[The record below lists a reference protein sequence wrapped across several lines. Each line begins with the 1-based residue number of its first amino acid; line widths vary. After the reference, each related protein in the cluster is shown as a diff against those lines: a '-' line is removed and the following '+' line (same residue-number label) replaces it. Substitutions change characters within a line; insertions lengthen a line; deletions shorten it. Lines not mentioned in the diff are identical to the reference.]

1 MLRRNAAEAFEAYL
15 RGDRFASCRHLKG
28 VRKMALPANITTGQ
42 DSNVLTIAASNNKG
56 LLIRFLN
63 EQVEDGFYTLVI
75 DYLKDSNFDLSTMMV
90 DDDVRSQCSKLYEL
104 GEFVDENIKATGRY
118 EIEEWIEPLFR
129 FVYGD
134 IEPSDVDAPISTSGI
149 YRYSIWLI
157 YLYQREK
164 FTDAM
169 RLIGERIA
177 PLLINLSYQILE
189 DDDRPK
195 NFDKAIMG
203 YLDLFNV
210 VMEMGIS
217 AADANSDA
225 YMNNLEVLFDYVV
238 EDPHVGN
245 DYKIQFSIGLFNAY
259 INNKDFNKAFEF
271 YGLNAEY
278 IPIDNMSVYESFKEL
293 IRNTTSAQNTSVLS
307 RSVVNA
313 ISKQEIYNKRIDT
326 LISEVS
332 GFIKKVYQYIENEP
346 DMKRNMQILGVG
358 SALKD
363 KANVFEGLYEYNL
376 VFYDCGIRELV
387 NQDLSTR
394 SWEEKYEILD
404 LLYTTMNVIF
414 DGYNVYEIS
423 NKIEH
428 QYVELTWIGNYV
440 NANPT
445 LLKLFFSVK
454 EKIKAFKV
462 RKNSILEKSK
472 TNYEIKQMIDDRQ
485 KALVFM
491 AAEDMIVNGLNGGK
505 VNIINNSYDPKVAEK
520 HLIKTYAEIQVPAKY
535 KKAEVKEGGKLFG
548 KSSSPA
554 MDADLKKLLM
564 DTKIEEMLLKSE
576 WLWHQFEDKGANQQ
590 TPEEATYSVV
600 CLAKVVEKLLD
611 KKGMGG
617 APKADS
623 APNKKVIIT
632 KTGKVIELS
641 DEGQQSMPSGSG
653 STLTPNVIENLNNI
667 VVALKDK
674 SEDNVAYVK
683 AYVND
688 WLDTIVDARF
698 DKFTMLQLF
707 EAEELRS
714 KTLQVIKKLR
724 ADLL

>member
-1 MLRRNAAEAFEAYL
+1 
-15 RGDRFASCRHLKG
+15 
-28 VRKMALPANITTGQ
+28 MALPANITA
-42 DSNVLTIAASNNKG
+42 DSDNNVLSIAASNNKG

-75 DYLKDSNFDLSTMMV
+75 DYLKDSNFDLANMMV
-90 DDDVRSQCSKLYEL
+90 DDDVKAQCSKLYEL
-104 GEFVDENIKATGRY
+104 GEFVDDNIKATGRY

-129 FVYGD
+129 FVYGNIDPTD
-134 IEPSDVDAPISTSGI
+134 IDAPISTSGI
-149 YRYSIWLI
+149 YRYSIWLL
-157 YLYQREK
+157 YLYQRED
-164 FTDAM
+164 FGDAM

-203 YLDLFNV
+203 YLDLINV
-210 VMEMGIS
+210 IMEMGIPAS
-217 AADANSDA
+217 DANSDA

-278 IPIDNMSVYESFKEL
+278 IPIDNISVYESFKEL
-293 IRNTTSAQNTSVLS
+293 IRNTYSAQNTSVLS
-307 RSVVNA
+307 RSVINA
-313 ISKQEIYNKRIDT
+313 ISKQEIYNKRIDS
-326 LISEVS
+326 LIAEVS
-332 GFIKKVYQYIENEP
+332 GFVKKVYQYIENEP
-346 DMKRNMQILGVG
+346 NMKKNIQVLGAG
-358 SALKD
+358 TSLKD
-363 KANVFEGLYEYNL
+363 KTNIFEGLYEYNL
-376 VFYDCGIRELV
+376 VFYDCGIKDLV
-387 NQDLSTR
+387 NQDMSNR
-394 SWEEKYEILD
+394 SWEEKYEVLE
-404 LLYTTMNVIF
+404 LLYTTLNVIF

-440 NANPT
+440 NANPS

-491 AAEDMIVNGLNGGK
+491 TADDMITNGLNSGR
-505 VNIINNSYDPKVAEK
+505 VNIINNNYDPKKAERY
-520 HLIKTYAEIQVPAKY
+520 LIKTYAEIPVPAKY
-535 KKAEVKEGGKLFG
+535 KKAEVQTGGKLFG
-548 KSSSPA
+548 KSAAPA
-554 MDADLKKLLM
+554 MDADLKKLIT
-564 DTKIEEMLLKSE
+564 DPKIEEMLYKSE
-576 WLWHQFEDKGANQQ
+576 WLWYQYEDKENDKQ
-590 TPEEATYSVV
+590 TPEESTYSVV
-600 CLAKVVEKLLD
+600 CLIKVVEKLLD
-611 KKGMGG
+611 KKGAGQ
-617 APKADS
+617 AKAES
-623 APNKKVIIT
+623 TPNKKVIIT

-641 DEGQQSMPSGSG
+641 DEGTQSQSANTSLSP
-653 STLTPNVIENLNNI
+653 TIIENINNI
-667 VVALKDK
+667 IVALKDK
-674 SEDNVAYVK
+674 SEENVAYVK

-688 WLDTIVDARF
+688 WLDTVVDAKM
-698 DKFTMLQLF
+698 DKNTMLPLY
-707 EAEELRS
+707 EAEELRG

>member
-1 MLRRNAAEAFEAYL
+1 
-15 RGDRFASCRHLKG
+15 
-28 VRKMALPANITTGQ
+28 MALPANITGS
-42 DSNVLTIAASNNKG
+42 DNNVLTLAASNNKG

-63 EQVEDGFYTLVI
+63 EQVEDGFYALVI
-75 DYLKDSNFDLSTMMV
+75 DYLKDNNFDLASMMV
-90 DDDVRSQCSKLYEL
+90 DDEIKAQCTKLYEL

-134 IEPSDVDAPISTSGI
+134 IDPSDIEAPISTSGI

-164 FTDAM
+164 FQDAI

-177 PLLINLSYQILE
+177 PLLINVSYQILE

-195 NFDKAIMG
+195 NFDKAVMG

-210 VMEMGIS
+210 IMEMGIQ
-217 AADANSDA
+217 ATDGKADT

-259 INNKDFNKAFEF
+259 INNKDYVKAFEF

-278 IPIDNMSVYESFKEL
+278 IPIDNISVYESFKEL
-293 IRNTTSAQNTSVLS
+293 IRNCNSPQSTSVLS
-307 RSVVNA
+307 RSVINA
-313 ISKQEIYNKRIDT
+313 ISKQEIYNKRIDS
-326 LISEVS
+326 LIAEVAS
-332 GFIKKVYQYIENEP
+332 FVRKVYQYIENEP
-346 DMKRNMQILGVG
+346 NMKKNLQILGAG
-358 SALKD
+358 TSLKD
-363 KANVFEGLYEYNL
+363 KTNIFEGLYEYNL
-376 VFYDCGIRELV
+376 VFYECGIKALV
-387 NQDLSTR
+387 NQDIESH
-394 SWEEKYEILD
+394 SWEEKYEILE
-404 LLYTTMNVIF
+404 LLYTTLNVIF

-428 QYVELTWIGNYV
+428 QYVELTWIGDYV

-472 TNYEIKQMIDDRQ
+472 TNYEIKKMIDDRQ

-491 AAEDMIVNGLNGGK
+491 NAEDMIVNGLNSGK
-505 VNIINNSYDPKVAEK
+505 INIINNHYDPKKAEK
-520 HLIKTYAEIQVPAKY
+520 YLVKTYAEIILPAKY
-535 KKAEVKEGGKLFG
+535 KKADQQQGGKLFG
-548 KSSSPA
+548 KAVVPGA
-554 MDADLKKLLM
+554 DEDLKKLLS

-576 WLWHQFEDKGANQQ
+576 WLWYQYEDKGAARQ
-590 TPEEATYSVV
+590 TPEESTYSVV
-600 CLAKVVEKLLD
+600 CLIKAVEKLLD
-611 KKGMGG
+611 KKPSG
-617 APKADS
+617 AAKSDS

-641 DEGQQSMPSGSG
+641 DEGSQ
-653 STLTPNVIENLNNI
+653 TPVSSANFSAGVIECINNI
-667 VVALKDK
+667 GTYLKDK
-674 SEDNVAYVK
+674 SDENAKYVRS
-683 AYVND
+683 YIED
-688 WLDTIVDARF
+688 WLNSIVEIRF
-698 DKFTMLQLF
+698 DQNTMMSLF
-707 EAEELRS
+707 DAEELRNKS
-714 KTLQVIKKLR
+714 LQIIKRLR
-724 ADLL
+724 ADMI

>member
-1 MLRRNAAEAFEAYL
+1 
-15 RGDRFASCRHLKG
+15 
-28 VRKMALPANITTGQ
+28 MALPANITAGS

-63 EQVEDGFYTLVI
+63 EQVEDGFYALVI
-75 DYLKDSNFDLSTMMV
+75 DYLKDSNFDLSNMMV
-90 DDDVRSQCSKLYEL
+90 DEDVKAQCTKLYEL
-104 GEFVDENIKATGRY
+104 GEFVDTNIKATGRY
-118 EIEEWIEPLFR
+118 EIEEWIEPLFK

-134 IEPSDVDAPISTSGI
+134 IDPLDVDAPISTSGI

-157 YLYQREK
+157 YLYQRER
-164 FTDAM
+164 FGEAM

-203 YLDLFNV
+203 YLDLINV
-210 VMEMGIS
+210 IMEMGLP
-217 AADANSDA
+217 AQEAKSDA

-259 INNKDFNKAFEF
+259 INNKEYNKAFEF

-293 IRNTTSAQNTSVLS
+293 IRNTNSPADTTVLS
-307 RSVVNA
+307 RSVINA

-332 GFIKKVYQYIENEP
+332 SFVRKVYLYIENEP
-346 DMKRNMQILGVG
+346 NMKKNLQILGAG
-358 SALKD
+358 TSLSD
-363 KANVFEGLYEYNL
+363 KTNIFEGLYEYNL
-376 VFYDCGIRELV
+376 VFHECGIKAIV
-387 NQDLSTR
+387 NQDNSSK

-404 LLYTTMNVIF
+404 LLYTTLNVIF

-440 NANPT
+440 NANPS

-491 AAEDMIVNGLNGGK
+491 TAEDMIINGLNSGR
-505 VNIINNSYDPKVAEK
+505 VNIINNNYDPKVAEK
-520 HLIKTYAEIQVPAKY
+520 RLIKTYAEVAVPAKY
-535 KKAEVKEGGKLFG
+535 KKADVPQSGGKLFG
-548 KSSSPA
+548 KNSGPA
-554 MDADLKKLLM
+554 MDPDLQKLLS
-564 DTKIEEMLLKSE
+564 DTKNEEMLLKSE
-576 WLWHQFEDKGANQQ
+576 WLWYQYEDKGKEQQ

-600 CLAKVVEKLLD
+600 CLIKVVEKLLD
-611 KKGMGG
+611 RKGGSSSRTE
-617 APKADS
+617 S

-641 DEGQQSMPSGSG
+641 DEGAQTQNNNT
-653 STLTPNVIENLNNI
+653 TLQPTVIENLNNI
-667 VVALKDK
+667 IVTLKDK
-674 SEDNVAYVK
+674 SEANVKYVQS
-683 AYVND
+683 YVND
-688 WLDTIVDARF
+688 WLNAIVDAKLDRNS
-698 DKFTMLQLF
+698 MLQLY
-707 EAEELRS
+707 EAEELRN
-714 KTLQVIKKLR
+714 KTLAVIKKLR

>member
-1 MLRRNAAEAFEAYL
+1 
-15 RGDRFASCRHLKG
+15 
-28 VRKMALPANITTGQ
+28 MALPANITTGS
-42 DSNVLTIAASNNKG
+42 DNNVLSIAASNNKG

-63 EQVEDGFYTLVI
+63 EQVEDGFYALVI
-75 DYLKDSNFDLSTMMV
+75 DYLKDSNFDLSNMMV
-90 DDDVRSQCSKLYEL
+90 DDDVKAQCSKLYEL
-104 GEFVDENIKATGRY
+104 GAFVDENIKATGRY

-134 IEPSDVDAPISTSGI
+134 IDPTDIDAPISTSGI

-157 YLYQREK
+157 YLYQRER
-164 FTDAM
+164 FGDAM

-177 PLLINLSYQILE
+177 PLLINVSYQILE

-195 NFDKAIMG
+195 NFDKAVMG
-203 YLDLFNV
+203 YLDLINV
-210 VMEMGIS
+210 IMEMGIP
-217 AADANSDA
+217 ADEANSDA

-259 INNKDFNKAFEF
+259 INNKDFSKAFEF

-293 IRNTTSAQNTSVLS
+293 IRNTNSAENTNVLS
-307 RSVVNA
+307 RSVINA

-326 LISEVS
+326 LIGEVS
-332 GFIKKVYQYIENEP
+332 SFVKKVYQYIENEP
-346 DMKRNMQILGVG
+346 NMKKNIQILGAG
-358 SALKD
+358 ASLKD
-363 KANVFEGLYEYNL
+363 KTNVFEGLYEYNL
-376 VFYDCGIRELV
+376 VFYDCGIKDIV
-387 NQDLSTR
+387 NQDMGAR
-394 SWEEKYEILD
+394 SWEEKYEILE
-404 LLYTTMNVIF
+404 LLYTTLNVIF

-472 TNYEIKQMIDDRQ
+472 TNYEIKQMIEDRQ

-491 AAEDMIVNGLNGGK
+491 TAEDMVTNGLNSGR
-505 VNIINNSYDPKVAEK
+505 VNIISNSYDPKKAERYF
-520 HLIKTYAEIQVPAKY
+520 LKTYAELQVPAKY
-535 KKAEVKEGGKLFG
+535 KKNDVQSGGGKLFG
-548 KSSSPA
+548 KNSAPT
-554 MDADLKKLLM
+554 MDPDVKKLLS

-576 WLWHQFEDKGANQQ
+576 WLWYQYEEKGNVTQ
-590 TPEEATYSVV
+590 TPEESTYSVV
-600 CLAKVVEKLLD
+600 CLVKVIEKLLD
-611 KKGMGG
+611 KKGGAG
-617 APKADS
+617 APKQES

-641 DEGQQSMPSGSG
+641 DESSQSTVSSNN
-653 STLTPNVIENLNNI
+653 SLAPNIIENVNNI

-674 SEDNVAYVK
+674 SEENVAYVQ
-683 AYVND
+683 AYIND
-688 WLDTIVDARF
+688 WLDTVVTAKL
-698 DKFTMLQLF
+698 DKNTMLPLY
-707 EAEELRS
+707 EAEELRT
-714 KTLQVIKKLR
+714 KTLQVIRKLR

>member
-1 MLRRNAAEAFEAYL
+1 
-15 RGDRFASCRHLKG
+15 
-28 VRKMALPANITTGQ
+28 MALPANITAGS

-63 EQVEDGFYTLVI
+63 EQVEDGFYALVI
-75 DYLKDSNFDLSTMMV
+75 DYLKDSNFDLKNMMV
-90 DDDVRSQCSKLYEL
+90 DDDVKAQCTKLYEL
-104 GEFVDENIKATGRY
+104 GEFVDTNIKATGRY
-118 EIEEWIEPLFR
+118 EIEEWIEPLFK

-134 IEPSDVDAPISTSGI
+134 IDPLDVDAPISTSGI

-157 YLYQREK
+157 YLYQREC
-164 FTDAM
+164 FGDAM

-203 YLDLFNV
+203 YLDLINV
-210 VMEMGIS
+210 IMEMGLP
-217 AADANSDA
+217 ADDANSDA

-259 INNKDFNKAFEF
+259 IHNKEYSKAFEF

-293 IRNTTSAQNTSVLS
+293 IRNTNSAADTTVLS
-307 RSVVNA
+307 RSVINA

-332 GFIKKVYQYIENEP
+332 SFVRKVYLYIENEP
-346 DMKRNMQILGVG
+346 NMKKNLQILGAG
-358 SALKD
+358 AALSD
-363 KANVFEGLYEYNL
+363 KHNIFEGLYEYNL
-376 VFYDCGIRELV
+376 VFYECGIKDLV
-387 NQDLSTR
+387 NQDNSNK

-404 LLYTTMNVIF
+404 LLYTTLNVIF

-440 NANPT
+440 NANPS

-491 AAEDMIVNGLNGGK
+491 TAEDMISNGLNSGK
-505 VNIINNSYDPKVAEK
+505 INIINNNYDPKIAEK
-520 HLIKTYAEIQVPAKY
+520 QLIKTYAEIVVPAKY
-535 KKAEVKEGGKLFG
+535 KKNEVPQTGGKFFG
-548 KSSSPA
+548 KNSAPA
-554 MDADLKKLLM
+554 MDPDLQKLLS

-576 WLWHQFEDKGANQQ
+576 WLWNQYEDKGNDQQ

-600 CLAKVVEKLLD
+600 CLIKVVEKLLD
-611 KKGMGG
+611 RKGGN
-617 APKADS
+617 S
-623 APNKKVIIT
+623 SRSESSPNKKVIIT

-641 DEGQQSMPSGSG
+641 DEGAQTQNNNT
-653 STLTPNVIENLNNI
+653 TLQPTVIENLNNI
-667 VVALKDK
+667 IVTLKDK
-674 SEDNVAYVK
+674 SDANVKYVQ

-688 WLDTIVDARF
+688 WLNSVVDAKL
-698 DKFTMLQLF
+698 DKNSMLQLY
-707 EAEELRS
+707 EAEELRN
-714 KTLQVIKKLR
+714 KTLTVIKKLR

>member
-1 MLRRNAAEAFEAYL
+1 
-15 RGDRFASCRHLKG
+15 
-28 VRKMALPANITTGQ
+28 MALPANITTGS
-42 DSNVLTIAASNNKG
+42 DNNVLSIAASNNKG

-63 EQVEDGFYTLVI
+63 EQVEDGFYALVI
-75 DYLKDSNFDLSTMMV
+75 DYLKDNNFDLSSMMV
-90 DDDVRSQCSKLYEL
+90 DEEVKSQCTKLYEL
-104 GEFVDENIKATGRY
+104 GAFVDENIKATGRY

-134 IEPSDVDAPISTSGI
+134 IDPTDIDAPINTTGI

-157 YLYQREK
+157 YLYQRER
-164 FTDAM
+164 FSDAM

-177 PLLINLSYQILE
+177 PLLINVSYQILE

-195 NFDKAIMG
+195 NYDKAVMG
-203 YLDLFNV
+203 YLDLINV
-210 VMEMGIS
+210 IMEMGIPAGDS
-217 AADANSDA
+217 NSDA

-259 INNKDFNKAFEF
+259 ITNKEFGKAFEF

-293 IRNTTSAQNTSVLS
+293 IMNCNSPQNTSVLS

-326 LISEVS
+326 LIGEVS
-332 GFIKKVYQYIENEP
+332 SFVKKVYQYIENEP
-346 DMKRNMQILGVG
+346 NMKKHLQVLGTG
-358 SALKD
+358 SSLKD
-363 KANVFEGLYEYNL
+363 KTNVFEGLYEYNL
-376 VFYDCGIRELV
+376 VFHECGIKDIV
-387 NQDLSTR
+387 NQDNATR
-394 SWEEKYEILD
+394 SWEEKYEILE
-404 LLYTTMNVIF
+404 LLYTTLNVIF

-428 QYVELTWIGNYV
+428 QYVELTWIGDYV

-454 EKIKAFKV
+454 EKVKAFKV

-491 AAEDMIVNGLNGGK
+491 STEDMISNGLNSGA
-505 VNIINNSYDPKVAEK
+505 VNIISNNYEPKKAET
-520 HLIKTYAEIQVPAKY
+520 LLVKTYKDVQVPAKY
-535 KKAEVKEGGKLFG
+535 KKVEAPAAGGKLFG
-548 KSSSPA
+548 KSATPT
-554 MDADLKKLLM
+554 MDTDLKKLLS

-576 WLWHQFEDKGANQQ
+576 WLWHQYEDKGNEVQ
-590 TPEEATYSVV
+590 TAEESTYSVV
-600 CLAKVVEKLLD
+600 CLIKVVEKLLD
-611 KKGMGG
+611 RKGAGQS
-617 APKADS
+617 KQES

-641 DEGQQSMPSGSG
+641 DEGSNTPVSNAAQ
-653 STLTPNVIENLNNI
+653 TPNVIENINNI

-674 SEDNVAYVK
+674 SEENVEYVQAYL
-683 AYVND
+683 ND
-688 WLDTIVDARF
+688 WLNAIVVAKI
-698 DKFTMLQLF
+698 DKGNMMPLY
-707 EAEELRS
+707 EAEELRN

>member
-1 MLRRNAAEAFEAYL
+1 
-15 RGDRFASCRHLKG
+15 
-28 VRKMALPANITTGQ
+28 MALPANITAGS

-63 EQVEDGFYTLVI
+63 EQVEDGFYALVI
-75 DYLKDSNFDLSTMMV
+75 DYLKDSNFDLKNMMV
-90 DDDVRSQCSKLYEL
+90 DDDVKAQCTKLYEL
-104 GEFVDENIKATGRY
+104 GEFVDTNIKATGRY
-118 EIEEWIEPLFR
+118 EIEEWIEPLFK

-134 IEPSDVDAPISTSGI
+134 IDPLDVDAPISTSGI

-157 YLYQREK
+157 YLYQREC
-164 FTDAM
+164 FGDAM

-203 YLDLFNV
+203 YLDLINV
-210 VMEMGIS
+210 IMEMGLP
-217 AADANSDA
+217 ADDANSDA

-259 INNKDFNKAFEF
+259 IHNKEYSKAFEF

-293 IRNTTSAQNTSVLS
+293 IRNTNSAADTTVLS
-307 RSVVNA
+307 RSVINA

-332 GFIKKVYQYIENEP
+332 SFVRKVYLYIENEP
-346 DMKRNMQILGVG
+346 NMKKNLQILGAG
-358 SALKD
+358 AALSD
-363 KANVFEGLYEYNL
+363 KHNIFEGLYEYNL
-376 VFYDCGIRELV
+376 VFYECGIKDLV
-387 NQDLSTR
+387 NQDNSNK

-404 LLYTTMNVIF
+404 LLYTTLNVIF

-440 NANPT
+440 NANPS

-491 AAEDMIVNGLNGGK
+491 TAEDMISNGLNSGK
-505 VNIINNSYDPKVAEK
+505 INIINNNYDPKIAEK
-520 HLIKTYAEIQVPAKY
+520 QLIKTYAEIVVPAKY
-535 KKAEVKEGGKLFG
+535 KKNEVPQTGGKFFG
-548 KSSSPA
+548 KNSAPA
-554 MDADLKKLLM
+554 MDPDLQKLLS

-576 WLWHQFEDKGANQQ
+576 WLWNQYEDKGNDQQ

-600 CLAKVVEKLLD
+600 CLIKVVEKLLD
-611 KKGMGG
+611 RKGG
-617 APKADS
+617 S
-623 APNKKVIIT
+623 SSRSESSPNKKVIIT

-641 DEGQQSMPSGSG
+641 DEGAQTQNNNT
-653 STLTPNVIENLNNI
+653 TLQPTVIENLNNI
-667 VVALKDK
+667 IVTLKDK
-674 SEDNVAYVK
+674 SDANVKYVQ

-688 WLDTIVDARF
+688 WLNSVVDAKL
-698 DKFTMLQLF
+698 DKNSLLQLY
-707 EAEELRS
+707 EAEELRN
-714 KTLQVIKKLR
+714 KTLTVIKKLR

>member
-1 MLRRNAAEAFEAYL
+1 
-15 RGDRFASCRHLKG
+15 
-28 VRKMALPANITTGQ
+28 MALPANITAGS
-42 DSNVLTIAASNNKG
+42 DNNVLSIAASNNKG

-90 DDDVRSQCSKLYEL
+90 DEDVKAQCSKLYEL
-104 GEFVDENIKATGRY
+104 GEFVDDNIKATGRY

-129 FVYGD
+129 FVYGNIDASD
-134 IEPSDVDAPISTSGI
+134 IDAPISTSGI
-149 YRYSIWLI
+149 YRYSVWLL
-157 YLYQREK
+157 YLYQRER
-164 FTDAM
+164 FGDAM

-203 YLDLFNV
+203 YLDLINV
-210 VMEMGIS
+210 IMEMGLPAS
-217 AADANSDA
+217 EAKSDA

-259 INNKDFNKAFEF
+259 INNRDFNKAFEF

-293 IRNTTSAQNTSVLS
+293 IRNTYSAQNTSVLS
-307 RSVVNA
+307 RSVINA

-326 LISEVS
+326 LIAEVS
-332 GFIKKVYQYIENEP
+332 GFVKKVYQYIENEP
-346 DMKRNMQILGVG
+346 NMKKNIQILGAG
-358 SALKD
+358 TSLKD
-363 KANVFEGLYEYNL
+363 KTNIFEGLYEYNL
-376 VFYDCGIRELV
+376 VFYDCGIKELV
-387 NQDLSTR
+387 NQDMSSR

-404 LLYTTMNVIF
+404 LLYTTLNVIF

-491 AAEDMIVNGLNGGK
+491 TAEDMIVNGLNSGR
-505 VNIINNSYDPKVAEK
+505 VNIINNNYDPKKAERY
-520 HLIKTYAEIQVPAKY
+520 LIKTYTEIPVPAKY
-535 KKAEVKEGGKLFG
+535 KKVEVQTGGKLFG
-548 KSSSPA
+548 KSAAPA
-554 MDADLKKLLM
+554 MDADLKKLLS

-576 WLWHQFEDKGANQQ
+576 WLWYQYEDKGNEKQ
-590 TPEEATYSVV
+590 TPEESTYSVV
-600 CLAKVVEKLLD
+600 CLVKVVEKLLD
-611 KKGMGG
+611 KKGAGQ
-617 APKADS
+617 AKAES
-623 APNKKVIIT
+623 TPNKKVIIT

-641 DEGQQSMPSGSG
+641 DEGSQSPASNASL
-653 STLTPNVIENLNNI
+653 SPTIIENINNI
-667 VVALKDK
+667 IVALKDK
-674 SEDNVAYVK
+674 SEENVSYVQ

-688 WLDTIVDARF
+688 WLDTVVDAKM
-698 DKFTMLQLF
+698 DKNTMLQLY

>member
-1 MLRRNAAEAFEAYL
+1 
-15 RGDRFASCRHLKG
+15 
-28 VRKMALPANITTGQ
+28 MALPANITAGS
-42 DSNVLTIAASNNKG
+42 DNNVLSIAASNNKG

-75 DYLKDSNFDLSTMMV
+75 DYLKDSNFDLEGMMV
-90 DDDVRSQCSKLYEL
+90 DDDVKAQCTKLYEL
-104 GEFVDENIKATGRY
+104 GEFVDTNIKATGRY
-118 EIEEWIEPLFR
+118 EIEEWLEPLFH

-134 IEPSDVDAPISTSGI
+134 IEPTDIDAPVSTSGI
-149 YRYSIWLI
+149 YRYSIWLL

-164 FTDAM
+164 FSDAM

-177 PLLINLSYQILE
+177 PLLINVSYQILE

-203 YLDLFNV
+203 YLDLINV
-210 VMEMGIS
+210 LMEMGIPVNT
-217 AADANSDA
+217 ANSDA

-259 INNKDFNKAFEF
+259 ITNKDFDKAFEF

-307 RSVVNA
+307 RSVINA

-326 LISEVS
+326 LIAEVS
-332 GFIKKVYQYIENEP
+332 SFVKKVYQYIENEP
-346 DMKRNMQILGVG
+346 DMKRNIQTLGTG
-358 SALKD
+358 AALKD
-363 KANVFEGLYEYNL
+363 RANVFEGLYEYNL
-376 VFYDCGIRELV
+376 VFYECGIKELV
-387 NQDLSTR
+387 NQDMSSR

-404 LLYTTMNVIF
+404 LLYTTLNVIF

-485 KALVFM
+485 KAIVFM
-491 AAEDMIVNGLNGGK
+491 AAEDMISAGLNSGRI
-505 VNIINNSYDPKVAEK
+505 NIINNHYDPKKAEQY
-520 HLIKTYAEIQVPAKY
+520 LIKTYAGIQVPAKY
-535 KKAEVKEGGKLFG
+535 KKVEAQSSGGNKLFG
-548 KSSSPA
+548 KSSAPA
-554 MDADLKKLLM
+554 IDGDLKKLLS

-576 WLWHQFEDKGANQQ
+576 WLWYQFEDKGAEKQ
-590 TPEEATYSVV
+590 TPEESTYSVV
-600 CLAKVVEKLLD
+600 CLIKVVEKLLD
-611 KKGMGG
+611 RKGGS
-617 APKADS
+617 AKAES
-623 APNKKVIIT
+623 TPNKKVIIT

-641 DEGQQSMPSGSG
+641 DEGAQTASSNTSLAP
-653 STLTPNVIENLNNI
+653 TVIENINNI

-674 SEDNVAYVK
+674 SEENVTYVQS
-683 AYVND
+683 YIND
-688 WLDTIVDARF
+688 WLDTVVDAKL
-698 DKFTMLQLF
+698 DKNVMLPLY
-707 EAEELRS
+707 EAEELRT
-714 KTLQVIKKLR
+714 KTLQVVKKLR

>member
-1 MLRRNAAEAFEAYL
+1 
-15 RGDRFASCRHLKG
+15 
-28 VRKMALPANITTGQ
+28 MALPANITSGS
-42 DSNVLTIAASNNKG
+42 DNNVLSIAASNNKA

-63 EQVEDGFYTLVI
+63 EQVEDGFYALVI
-75 DYLKDSNFDLSTMMV
+75 DYLKDSNFDLSNMMV
-90 DDDVRSQCSKLYEL
+90 DDDVKAQCSKLYEL
-104 GEFVDENIKATGRY
+104 GEFVDTNIKATGRY

-134 IEPSDVDAPISTSGI
+134 IDPSDVDAPISTSGI

-164 FTDAM
+164 FVDAM
-169 RLIGERIA
+169 KLIGERIA
-177 PLLINLSYQILE
+177 PLLINVSYQILE

-195 NFDKAIMG
+195 NFDKAVMG
-203 YLDLFNV
+203 YLDLINV
-210 VMEMGIS
+210 IMEMGIPTT
-217 AADANSDA
+217 DVNSES

-259 INNKDFNKAFEF
+259 INNKDYDKAFEF

-278 IPIDNMSVYESFKEL
+278 IPIDNMAVYESFKEL
-293 IRNTTSAQNTSVLS
+293 IRNCNSPQNTTVLS

-326 LISEVS
+326 LIAEVCS
-332 GFIKKVYQYIENEP
+332 FIKKVYQYIENEP
-346 DMKRNMQILGVG
+346 EMKKNLQILGAG
-358 SALKD
+358 ASLKD
-363 KANVFEGLYEYNL
+363 KTNVFEGLYEYNL
-376 VFYDCGIRELV
+376 VFYECGIKDLV
-387 NQDLSTR
+387 NQDNSSR
-394 SWEEKYEILD
+394 AWEEKYEILD

-472 TNYEIKQMIDDRQ
+472 TNYEIKQLLDDRQ

-491 AAEDMIVNGLNGGK
+491 TAEDMVVNGLNSGK
-505 VNIINNSYDPKVAEK
+505 VNIISNSYDPKTAEK
-520 HLIKTYAEIQVPAKY
+520 MLIKTYSEIALPAKY
-535 KKAEVKEGGKLFG
+535 KKPEVQKSGGLFS
-548 KSSSPA
+548 KNSAPA
-554 MDADLKKLLM
+554 MDPDLTKLLS

-576 WLWHQFEDKGANQQ
+576 WLWNQYTEKGNVKQ
-590 TPEEATYSVV
+590 TPEESTYSVV
-600 CLAKVVEKLLD
+600 CLVKVVEKLLD
-611 KKGMGG
+611 KKGGSSS
-617 APKADS
+617 KTES

-641 DEGQQSMPSGSG
+641 DE
-653 STLTPNVIENLNNI
+653 STQTPVSNTNSTPTVIENLNNI
-667 VVALKDK
+667 IVALKDK
-674 SEDNVAYVK
+674 SEENVAYVQS
-683 AYVND
+683 YVND
-688 WLDTIVDARF
+688 WLDAVIAAKI
-698 DKFTMLQLF
+698 DKNTMMALYD
-707 EAEELRS
+707 AEELRD

>member
-1 MLRRNAAEAFEAYL
+1 
-15 RGDRFASCRHLKG
+15 
-28 VRKMALPANITTGQ
+28 MALPANITAGS
-42 DSNVLTIAASNNKG
+42 DNNVLTIAASNNKG

-75 DYLKDSNFDLSTMMV
+75 DYLKDSNFDLSTMIV
-90 DDDVRSQCSKLYEL
+90 DDDVKAQCTKLYEL
-104 GEFVDENIKATGRY
+104 GEFVDTNIKATGRY

-134 IEPSDVDAPISTSGI
+134 IDPSDIDAQVNASGI

-177 PLLINLSYQILE
+177 PLLINVSYQILE

-203 YLDLFNV
+203 YLDLINV
-210 VMEMGIS
+210 IMEMGIPVTES
-217 AADANSDA
+217 SSDA

-245 DYKIQFSIGLFNAY
+245 DYKIQFSIGLFNAF
-259 INNKDFNKAFEF
+259 INNKDFAKAFEF

-278 IPIDNMSVYESFKEL
+278 IPIDNISVYESFKEL
-293 IRNTTSAQNTSVLS
+293 IRNTNSAQNTSVLS

-332 GFIKKVYQYIENEP
+332 LFVKKVYQYIENEP
-346 DMKRNMQILGVG
+346 NMKKNIQVLGAG
-358 SALKD
+358 NSLKD
-363 KANVFEGLYEYNL
+363 KTNIFEGLYEYNL
-376 VFYDCGIRELV
+376 VFYECGIKELV
-387 NQDLSTR
+387 TQDMSNR
-394 SWEEKYEILD
+394 SWEEKYEILE
-404 LLYTTMNVIF
+404 LLYTTLNVIF

-428 QYVELTWIGNYV
+428 QYVELTWINNYV

-472 TNYEIKQMIDDRQ
+472 TNYEIMQMIEDRQ

-491 AAEDMIVNGLNGGK
+491 TAEDMIVNGLNSGR
-505 VNIINNSYDPKVAEK
+505 VNIINNNYDPKKAEK
-520 HLIKTYAEIQVPAKY
+520 SLIKTYADISVPAKY
-535 KKAEVKEGGKLFG
+535 NKPEASSGGKLFG
-548 KSSSPA
+548 KSSGPSADP
-554 MDADLKKLLM
+554 DLKKLLA

-576 WLWHQFEDKGANQQ
+576 WLWYQYEDKGNDKQ
-590 TPEEATYSVV
+590 TPEESTYSVI
-600 CLAKVVEKLLD
+600 CLVKVVEKLLD
-611 KKGMGG
+611 RKGTGSS
-617 APKADS
+617 KTES
-623 APNKKVIIT
+623 TPNKKVIIT

-641 DEGQQSMPSGSG
+641 DESSQ
-653 STLTPNVIENLNNI
+653 TPVSNTSLAPTVIENINNI

-674 SEDNVAYVK
+674 SEESVQYVT

-688 WLDTIVDARF
+688 WLDTIVAAKL
-698 DKFTMLQLF
+698 DKNNMLQLY
-707 EAEELRS
+707 EAEELRN

>member
-1 MLRRNAAEAFEAYL
+1 
-15 RGDRFASCRHLKG
+15 
-28 VRKMALPANITTGQ
+28 MALPANITA
-42 DSNVLTIAASNNKG
+42 DSDNNVLSIAASNNKG

-75 DYLKDSNFDLSTMMV
+75 DYLKDSNFDLANMMV
-90 DDDVRSQCSKLYEL
+90 DDDVKAQCSKLYEL
-104 GEFVDENIKATGRY
+104 GEFVDDNIKATGRY

-129 FVYGD
+129 FVYGNIDPTD
-134 IEPSDVDAPISTSGI
+134 IDAPISTSGI
-149 YRYSIWLI
+149 YRYSIWLL
-157 YLYQREK
+157 YLYQRED
-164 FTDAM
+164 FGDAM

-203 YLDLFNV
+203 YLDLINV
-210 VMEMGIS
+210 IMEMGIPAS
-217 AADANSDA
+217 DANSDA

-259 INNKDFNKAFEF
+259 INNKDFDKAFEF

-278 IPIDNMSVYESFKEL
+278 IPIDNISVYESFKEL
-293 IRNTTSAQNTSVLS
+293 IRNTYSAQNTSVLS
-307 RSVVNA
+307 RSVINA
-313 ISKQEIYNKRIDT
+313 ISKQEIYNKRIDS
-326 LISEVS
+326 LIAEVS
-332 GFIKKVYQYIENEP
+332 GFVKKVYQYIENEP
-346 DMKRNMQILGVG
+346 NMKKNIQVLGAG
-358 SALKD
+358 TSLKD
-363 KANVFEGLYEYNL
+363 KTNIFEGLYEYNL
-376 VFYDCGIRELV
+376 VFYDCGIKDLV
-387 NQDLSTR
+387 NQDMSNR
-394 SWEEKYEILD
+394 SWEEKYEVLE
-404 LLYTTMNVIF
+404 LLYTTLNVIF

-440 NANPT
+440 NANPS

-491 AAEDMIVNGLNGGK
+491 TADDMITNGLNSGR
-505 VNIINNSYDPKVAEK
+505 VNIINNNYDPKKAERY
-520 HLIKTYAEIQVPAKY
+520 LIKTYAEVPVPAKY
-535 KKAEVKEGGKLFG
+535 KKAEVQTGGKLFG
-548 KSSSPA
+548 KSAAPA
-554 MDADLKKLLM
+554 MDADLKKLIT
-564 DTKIEEMLLKSE
+564 DPKIEEMLYKSE
-576 WLWHQFEDKGANQQ
+576 WLWYQYEDKENDKQ
-590 TPEEATYSVV
+590 TPEESTYSVV
-600 CLAKVVEKLLD
+600 CLIKVVEKLLD
-611 KKGMGG
+611 KKGAGQ
-617 APKADS
+617 AKAES
-623 APNKKVIIT
+623 TPNKKVIIT
-632 KTGKVIELS
+632 KTGQVSELS
-641 DEGQQSMPSGSG
+641 DEGTQSQSANTSLSP
-653 STLTPNVIENLNNI
+653 TIIENINNI
-667 VVALKDK
+667 IVALKDK
-674 SEDNVAYVK
+674 SEENVAYVK

-688 WLDTIVDARF
+688 WLDTVVDAKM
-698 DKFTMLQLF
+698 DKNTMLPLY
-707 EAEELRS
+707 EAEELRG

>member
-1 MLRRNAAEAFEAYL
+1 
-15 RGDRFASCRHLKG
+15 
-28 VRKMALPANITTGQ
+28 MALPANITA
-42 DSNVLTIAASNNKG
+42 DSDNNVLSIAASNNKG

-75 DYLKDSNFDLSTMMV
+75 DYLKDSNFDLANMMV
-90 DDDVRSQCSKLYEL
+90 DDDVKAQCSKLYEL
-104 GEFVDENIKATGRY
+104 GEFVDDNIKATGRY

-129 FVYGD
+129 FVYGNIDPTD
-134 IEPSDVDAPISTSGI
+134 IDAPISTSGI
-149 YRYSIWLI
+149 YRYSIWLL
-157 YLYQREK
+157 YLYQRED
-164 FTDAM
+164 FGDAM

-203 YLDLFNV
+203 YLDLINV
-210 VMEMGIS
+210 IMEMGIPAS
-217 AADANSDA
+217 DANSDA

-278 IPIDNMSVYESFKEL
+278 IPIDNISVYESFKEL
-293 IRNTTSAQNTSVLS
+293 IRNTYSAQNTSVLS
-307 RSVVNA
+307 RSVINA
-313 ISKQEIYNKRIDT
+313 ISKQEIYNKRIDS
-326 LISEVS
+326 LIAEVS
-332 GFIKKVYQYIENEP
+332 GFVKKVYQYIENEP
-346 DMKRNMQILGVG
+346 NMKKNIQVLGAG
-358 SALKD
+358 TSLKD
-363 KANVFEGLYEYNL
+363 KTNIFEGLYEYNL
-376 VFYDCGIRELV
+376 VFYDCGIKDLV
-387 NQDLSTR
+387 NQDMSNR
-394 SWEEKYEILD
+394 SWEEKYEVLE
-404 LLYTTMNVIF
+404 LLYTTLNVIF

-440 NANPT
+440 NANPS

-491 AAEDMIVNGLNGGK
+491 TADDMITNGLNSGR
-505 VNIINNSYDPKVAEK
+505 VNIINNNYDPKKAERY
-520 HLIKTYAEIQVPAKY
+520 LIKTYAEVPVPAKY
-535 KKAEVKEGGKLFG
+535 KKAEVQTGGKLFG
-548 KSSSPA
+548 KSAAPA
-554 MDADLKKLLM
+554 MDADLKKLIT
-564 DTKIEEMLLKSE
+564 DPKIEEMLYKSE
-576 WLWHQFEDKGANQQ
+576 WLWYQYEDKENDKQ
-590 TPEEATYSVV
+590 TPEESTYSVV
-600 CLAKVVEKLLD
+600 CLIKVVEKLLD
-611 KKGMGG
+611 KKGAGQ
-617 APKADS
+617 AKAES
-623 APNKKVIIT
+623 TPNKKVIIT

-641 DEGQQSMPSGSG
+641 DEGTQSQSANTSLSP
-653 STLTPNVIENLNNI
+653 TIIENINNI
-667 VVALKDK
+667 IVALKDK
-674 SEDNVAYVK
+674 SEENVAYVK

-688 WLDTIVDARF
+688 WLDTVVDAKM
-698 DKFTMLQLF
+698 DKNTMLPLY
-707 EAEELRS
+707 EAEELRG

>member
-1 MLRRNAAEAFEAYL
+1 
-15 RGDRFASCRHLKG
+15 
-28 VRKMALPANITTGQ
+28 MALPANITAGS
-42 DSNVLTIAASNNKG
+42 DNNVLSIAASNNKG

-75 DYLKDSNFDLSTMMV
+75 DYLKDSNFDLANMMV
-90 DDDVRSQCSKLYEL
+90 DEDVKSQCAKLYEL
-104 GEFVDENIKATGRY
+104 GEFVDDNIKATGRY

-129 FVYGD
+129 FVYGN
-134 IEPSDVDAPISTSGI
+134 IEPSDIDAPISTSGI
-149 YRYSIWLI
+149 YRYSIWLL

-164 FTDAM
+164 FGDAM
-169 RLIGERIA
+169 KLIGERIA

-203 YLDLFNV
+203 YLDLINV
-210 VMEMGIS
+210 IMEMGLPAS
-217 AADANSDA
+217 EANSDA

-278 IPIDNMSVYESFKEL
+278 IPIDNISVYESFKEL
-293 IRNTTSAQNTSVLS
+293 IRNTYSAQNTTVLS
-307 RSVVNA
+307 RSVINA

-326 LISEVS
+326 LIGEVS
-332 GFIKKVYQYIENEP
+332 NFVKKVYQYIENEP
-346 DMKRNMQILGVG
+346 NMKKNLQILGTG

-363 KANVFEGLYEYNL
+363 KANIFEGLYEYNL
-376 VFYDCGIRELV
+376 VFYDCGIKEMV
-387 NQDLSTR
+387 NQDMSSR

-404 LLYTTMNVIF
+404 LLYTTLNVIF

-428 QYVELTWIGNYV
+428 QYVELNWIGNYV

-472 TNYEIKQMIDDRQ
+472 TNYEIKQMIEDRQ

-491 AAEDMIVNGLNGGK
+491 TAEDMIANGLNSGR
-505 VNIINNSYDPKVAEK
+505 VNIINNDYDPKKAERY
-520 HLIKTYAEIQVPAKY
+520 LIKTYAETVVPAKY
-535 KKAEVKEGGKLFG
+535 KKAEVQTGGKLFG
-548 KSSSPA
+548 KSSAPA
-554 MDADLKKLLM
+554 MDADLKKLLS

-576 WLWHQFEDKGANQQ
+576 WLWYQYEAKGHAKQ
-590 TPEEATYSVV
+590 TPEESTYSVV
-600 CLAKVVEKLLD
+600 CLIKVVEKLLD
-611 KKGMGG
+611 KKG
-617 APKADS
+617 ASAAKQNS

-641 DEGQQSMPSGSG
+641 DESSQPTASNTSLSP
-653 STLTPNVIENLNNI
+653 TIIENISNI
-667 VVALKDK
+667 IVALKDK
-674 SEDNVAYVK
+674 SEENVKYVQ

-688 WLDTIVDARF
+688 WLDTIVDTKLDRNS
-698 DKFTMLQLF
+698 MLELY
-707 EAEELRS
+707 EAEELRG

>member
-1 MLRRNAAEAFEAYL
+1 
-15 RGDRFASCRHLKG
+15 
-28 VRKMALPANITTGQ
+28 MALPANITVGS

-90 DDDVRSQCSKLYEL
+90 DEDVKSQCTKLYEL

-129 FVYGD
+129 FVCGD
-134 IEPSDVDAPISTSGI
+134 IDPSDIDASVNASGI

-164 FTDAM
+164 FEDAM

-177 PLLINLSYQILE
+177 PLLINVSYQILE

-203 YLDLFNV
+203 YLDLINV
-210 VMEMGIS
+210 IMEMGIPAVDS
-217 AADANSDA
+217 NSDA

-259 INNKDFNKAFEF
+259 INNKDFAKAFEF

-278 IPIDNMSVYESFKEL
+278 IPIDNISVYESFKEL

-313 ISKQEIYNKRIDT
+313 ISKQEIYNKRIDS
-326 LISEVS
+326 LIGEVS
-332 GFIKKVYQYIENEP
+332 SFFKKVYQYIENEP
-346 DMKRNMQILGVG
+346 NMKKNIQILGAG
-358 SALKD
+358 SSLKD
-363 KANVFEGLYEYNL
+363 KTNVFEGLYEYNL
-376 VFYDCGIRELV
+376 VFYECGIKELV
-387 NQDLSTR
+387 NQDMSSR
-394 SWEEKYEILD
+394 SWEEKYEILE
-404 LLYTTMNVIF
+404 LLYTTLNVIF

-428 QYVELTWIGNYV
+428 QYVELTWINNYV
-440 NANPT
+440 NANPS

-472 TNYEIKQMIDDRQ
+472 TNYEIKQLIDDRQ

-491 AAEDMIVNGLNGGK
+491 TAEDMIVNGLNSGRI
-505 VNIINNSYDPKVAEK
+505 NIINNNYDPKKAEK
-520 HLIKTYAEIQVPAKY
+520 YLTKTYEDIPVPAKY
-535 KKAEVKEGGKLFG
+535 KKSEAHTGGGKLFG
-548 KSSSPA
+548 KNSAPA
-554 MDADLKKLLM
+554 VDGDLKKLLS

-576 WLWHQFEDKGANQQ
+576 WLWNQYEDKGADKQ
-590 TPEEATYSVV
+590 TPEESTYSVV
-600 CLAKVVEKLLD
+600 CLIKVVEKLLVRKD
-611 KKGMGG
+611 SGS
-617 APKADS
+617 KAEPS
-623 APNKKVIIT
+623 TPNKKVIIT

-641 DEGQQSMPSGSG
+641 DEGSQSQTTNVS
-653 STLTPNVIENLNNI
+653 LAPNVIENINNI

-674 SEDNVAYVK
+674 SDESVQYVK
-683 AYVND
+683 SYVND
-688 WLDTIVDARF
+688 WLDTVVEAKLDRN
-698 DKFTMLQLF
+698 TMLQLF